1 MIGYVGRPGNYVS
14 VTVHYGLPT
23 SAVDVDFD
31 DQTRRYIPVGAPT
44 SGVREIPRSV
54 WLVLAV
60 ALVAVGAAGLF
71 VVDVGATD
79 PEPVRFD
86 DTVSMGLSHQ
96 VEFGLEDEV
105 ELPRVQVFYSQYQY
119 VVGYYGVE
127 TFVEDH
133 RQEGHEQRFGY
144 PLAVYV
150 TDYSGVDLELSD
162 EGYPMTDDFVGWVH
176 AEDAWYVAGS
186 DARSPAGESAV
197 PFADRDDAEAFAD
210 DHGGSVLSWEEVL
223 EAEFDLD
230 GADVIR
236 ERVDDQHAGADALV
250 EESRPFLDRP
260 VSTVVG
266 ADADPGPDAIDA
278 AEPETTVVV
287 PEGTYEEVLEIDEP
301 ITLAGEGEVT
311 IRGDENGS
319 VVHVTADEAAVTGL
333 EVTGVGDTGRD
344 PDAEVDED
352 EWDAAL
358 EVGYGHGDAGVEVVE
373 AERVLIEEVT
383 VETAAN
389 GILLRD
395 AHDAVVR
402 NVTVSG
408 DEEWG
413 AGYMGVMNMRASGV
427 IEESTL
433 TDGRDNVYM
442 HRANGLVVRDNDL
455 LGGRYAVHFMY
466 TSDSLIA
473 NNTIRDQ
480 HDAGIYVM
488 TDPERN
494 AIVDNDV
501 RGVPSGI
508 ITDGSDSYVAGN
520 VVADSIEG
528 MRIGTG
534 NSIYEHN
541 VFVDNELGVRSRSI
555 LPSDRVAGND
565 FVGNDV
571 HASAA
576 AGPLRIWTHDD
587 AGNHW
592 EGAIGTPTD
601 GVLDRPYSATDPVDE
616 RLHRVD
622 GTPTLAQAPALD
634 ATKGL
639 QGTVPGMR
647 AQSIVDT
654 APRCEP
660 TNADALEAA
669 GYDDRLDDHACGA
682 TDETP

>member
-1 MIGYVGRPGNYVS
+1 M
-14 VTVHYGLPT
+14 
-23 SAVDVDFD
+23 
-31 DQTRRYIPVGAPT
+31 
-44 SGVREIPRSV
+44 REIPRSV
-54 WLVLAV
+54 WFGLVV
-60 ALVAVGAAGLF
+60 ALVVVGAAGLF

-79 PEPVRFD
+79 PDPVHFD
-86 DTVSMGLSHQ
+86 DTVAMGISHQ
-96 VEFGLEDEV
+96 VEFGLDDET

-127 TFVEDH
+127 TFVDDL

-150 TDYSGVDLELSD
+150 TDYSGVDFELSD
-162 EGYPMTDDFVGWVH
+162 EGYPVTDEFVGWVH

-186 DARSPAGESAV
+186 DARSPAGETVV

-210 DHGGSVLSWEEVL
+210 EHGGSVMSWEAVL
-223 EAEFDLD
+223 EAEFDLA
-230 GADVIR
+230 GAEVIR
-236 ERVDDQHAGADALV
+236 ERIDDQHAGADRLV
-250 EESRPFLDRP
+250 EESRSYLERP

-266 ADADPGPDAIDA
+266 EDADTVQEAIDA
-278 AEPETTVVV
+278 AEPGTTVVV

-358 EVGYGHGDAGVEVVE
+358 EVGYGHGDAGVEVVD
-373 AERVLIEEVT
+373 ADHVLIEAVT
-383 VETAAN
+383 IETAAN

-395 AHDAVVR
+395 SHDAVVR
-402 NVTVSG
+402 DVTVYG

-413 AGYMGVMNMRASGV
+413 QGYMGVMNMRASGV

-473 NNTIRDQ
+473 NNTVRDQ

-508 ITDGSDSYVAGN
+508 ITDGSDSYIAGN
-520 VVADSIEG
+520 VVVDAIEG

-534 NSIYEHN
+534 NSIYEAN
-541 VFVDNELGVRSRSI
+541 VFLENDVGVRSRSV

-565 FVGNDV
+565 FLNNEI
-571 HASAA
+571 HATATS
-576 AGPLRIWTHDD
+576 GPLRIWTHDG
-587 AGNHW
+587 AGNYW
-592 EGAIGTPTD
+592 AGAIGTPD
-601 GVLDRPYSATDPVDE
+601 GDVLDRTYSATDPVDE

-660 TNADALEAA
+660 ANADALEAA
-669 GYDDRLDDHACGA
+669 GYGDRLDDHACGA